1 MASVRIGSGAGA
13 GAFEALR
20 GALART
26 GFLRFAIVPGLGFG
40 LGFAAG
46 LAGIFMPG
54 ICMPAMLW
62 PAAMPGSIATAAAV
76 MSHLILIIGN
86 LRGMG

>member
-46 LAGIFMPG
+46 LAGIFMP
-54 ICMPAMLW
+54 AMLW
-62 PAAMPGSIATAAAV
+62 PAAMPDSIATAAAATN
-76 MSHLILIIGN
+76 HLILIIGN